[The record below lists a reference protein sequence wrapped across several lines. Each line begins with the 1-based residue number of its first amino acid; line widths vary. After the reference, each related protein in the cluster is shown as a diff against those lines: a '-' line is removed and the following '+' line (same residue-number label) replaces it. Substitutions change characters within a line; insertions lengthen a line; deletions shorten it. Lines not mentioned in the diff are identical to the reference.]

1 MAEAGGLLGLG
12 GNLDGRRLGVG
23 CLVMF
28 FHDLG
33 LGGVGSGGLGRGGGH
48 GEAGGQGED
57 SGQSQGISL
66 FIFQFL
72 VRFDDMERF
81 SMTSS

>member
-1 MAEAGGLLGLG
+1 MVKPEVRAKTAA
-12 GNLDGRRLGVG
+12 RVR
-23 CLVMF
+23 
-28 FHDLG
+28 
-33 LGGVGSGGLGRGGGH
+33 
-48 GEAGGQGED
+48 
-57 SGQSQGISL
+57 GISL

>member
-1 MAEAGGLLGLG
+1 MTAGALAWAALW
-12 GNLDGRRLGVG
+12 
-23 CLVMF
+23 C

-33 LGGVGSGGLGRGGGH
+33 LGSLGSGSLGRGGSH

-57 SGQSQGISL
+57 SSQAQGISL

-72 VRFDDMERF
+72 IRVDDMERF